1 MFHSDS
7 SGVIW
12 EEEKKKYK
20 ALNVKMTELLE
31 AAQQKHNMEIKLG
44 HNPPKIVDLD
54 SKTAVKFG

>member
-20 ALNVKMTELLE
+20 ALNVKTIELLE
-31 AAQQKHNMEIKLG
+31 AAFQKHDMEIKLG
-44 HNPPKIVDLD
+44 HNPPKIDVLD
-54 SKTAVKFG
+54 SKTEVKFR